1 MGLAGEALVVR
12 AGPAK
17 RWRDAATRHW
27 YIAFLTQRRTTMVR
41 LFVRHKVHDY
51 AAWRKGYDAFDP
63 TRVKLGAHGHAVYR
77 EVDDANDVTVWHD
90 FNSLE
95 AAKAFADSAELKTAM
110 KGAGVIGAPTVW
122 FTRHT

>member
-1 MGLAGEALVVR
+1 
-12 AGPAK
+12 
-17 RWRDAATRHW
+17 
-27 YIAFLTQRRTTMVR
+27 MVR

-63 TRVKLGAHGHAVYR
+63 TRVKLGARGHAVYR
-77 EVDDANDVTVWHD
+77 EVDDANDITVWHD

-95 AAKAFADSAELKTAM
+95 AAKAFANSAESKTAM
-110 KGAGVIGAPTVW
+110 SGAGVIGAPTVW

>member
-1 MGLAGEALVVR
+1 
-12 AGPAK
+12 
-17 RWRDAATRHW
+17 
-27 YIAFLTQRRTTMVR
+27 MVR

-77 EVDDANDVTVWHD
+77 GVDDANDITVWHD

-95 AAKAFADSAELKTAM
+95 AAKAFANSTELKVAM
-110 KGAGVIGAPTVW
+110 SGAGVIGAPTVW

>member
-1 MGLAGEALVVR
+1 
-12 AGPAK
+12 
-17 RWRDAATRHW
+17 
-27 YIAFLTQRRTTMVR
+27 MVR

-51 AAWRKGYDAFDP
+51 ATWRKGYDAFDP

-77 EVDDANDVTVWHD
+77 EVDDANDITVWHD

-95 AAKAFADSAELKTAM
+95 AAKAFANSAELKAAM
-110 KGAGVIGAPTVW
+110 SGAGVIGAPTVW